1 MRWIKALFKVLISAI
16 ALYWVFRKIDFVE
29 IKSAWKITSFIWMI
43 PALTLYI
50 LSKIVS
56 SFRLNF
62 YFKAID
68 LRLREIVNLRLYWL
82 GMFYNLFLPGGI
94 GGDGYKIWWLNKHL
108 KLSTKIGFQAILLDR
123 ISGLAALLL
132 IAGLFALNVPGF
144 PVPDLWILALTLAFI
159 LAYFLGLKLLFPR
172 FQSCILPTNLL
183 GIVVQLIQVG
193 AMACLLLSVHVNAN
207 FQAYFFLFLVSSA
220 FAVLP
225 LTLGGLGARELVFL
239 YGAQYFGLDT
249 QIAVWVSL
257 WFYLISLISS
267 VAGLLYVFQ
276 PKRIGLEK

>member
-1 MRWIKALFKVLISAI
+1 MRWIKALLKVLISVI
-16 ALYWVFRKIDFVE
+16 ALYWVFRKIDFGE
-29 IKSAWKITSFIWMI
+29 IKSAWKITSFVWMI
-43 PALTLYI
+43 PALALYI

-68 LRLREIVNLRLYWL
+68 LRLRESVNLRLYWL

-108 KLSTKIGFQAILLDR
+108 KLATKLGFQAVLLDR
-123 ISGLAALLL
+123 ISGMAALLL
-132 IAGLFALNVPGF
+132 LAGLFALNVPAF
-144 PVPDLWILALTLAFI
+144 PLPDLWILALLLAFI
-159 LAYFLGLKLLFPR
+159 VAYFLGLKLLFPR
-172 FQSCILPTNLL
+172 FQSCFLLTNLL

-193 AMACLLLSVHVNAN
+193 AMACLLLSVHVDAN
-207 FQAYFFLFLVSSA
+207 FQSYFFLFLVSSA

-239 YGAQYFGLDT
+239 YGAEYFALDS

-267 VAGLLYVFQ
+267 VPGLLYVFR
-276 PKRIGLEK
+276 PNRIGLKK